1 MNSFSAWLKKEM
13 LEGAR
18 SYRFLIIGAAM
29 AFFAFLDPLMLKLLP
44 FIMKA
49 QTGVDMSAL
58 ITASRDF
65 AFESFL
71 GDLYEIMGIIV
82 CILLGGTLAKERKTR
97 RFVIPFSKGTGFS
110 GIVLSKILVYAAFLA
125 FALSAAAIVS
135 YLYAGI
141 VFPGSAVDFS
151 VPLGAALRYSLYYT
165 VVVAAITFLSAISP
179 SGITASLLAALTV
192 FGLPAIASVVRAD
205 RYLPSYLA
213 IGSQKIANAATANF
227 LPSELSATAAI
238 VVCFFGAVVAMR
250 KTEL

>member
-1 MNSFSAWLKKEM
+1 MNSFSAWLKKEI

-18 SYRFLIIGAAM
+18 SYRFLIIGVAM

-71 GDLYEIMGIIV
+71 SDLYEIIGIVV
-82 CILLGGTLAKERKTR
+82 CVLLGGTLAKERKNR
-97 RFVIPFSKGTGFS
+97 RFVIPFTKGTGFS
-110 GIVLSKILVYAAFLA
+110 GVVLAKILVYASYLA
-125 FALSAAAIVS
+125 LALGTAAIVS

-141 VFPGSAVDFS
+141 VFPGSAVDLS
-151 VPLGAALRYSLYYT
+151 VPLGAVLRYSLYYAF
-165 VVVAAITFLSAISP
+165 VVAATTFLSAVSQT
-179 SGITASLLAALTV
+179 GIAASLLSALTV
-192 FGLPAIASVVRAD
+192 FGLPAIASVFRAD
-205 RYLPSYLA
+205 RFLPSYLA
-213 IGSQKIANAATANF
+213 MGSQKIANAATANF
-227 LPSELSATAAI
+227 LPSELSAAAAI
-238 VVCFFGAVVAMR
+238 VLCFFGAVVAMR